1 MDKLVHITI
10 NGEEIITTDN
20 YPFYV
25 QGRGFIEA
33 GSLLV
38 GDKLISVNG
47 EDLTIEDY
55 YIKLT
60 KEPVSVYNFQVEDFH
75 TYFVGDC
82 AVWVHN
88 AKRCFSSSKEMHEAT
103 KNMSTEER
111 VAVYKQEG
119 RAAADGY
126 GFKKDN
132 KLTKVNSRDVYTDPK
147 TKDLYALDTQH
158 GTFEHCNK
166 RGKHLEEVDFELNHI
181 KDADK
186 SGNHDL
192 IVK

>member
-1 MDKLVHITI
+1 M
-10 NGEEIITTDN
+10 
-20 YPFYV
+20 
-25 QGRGFIEA
+25 
-33 GSLLV
+33 
-38 GDKLISVNG
+38 
-47 EDLTIEDY
+47 
-55 YIKLT
+55 
-60 KEPVSVYNFQVEDFH
+60 YNFQVEDFH
-75 TYFVGDC
+75 TYFVGEC
-82 AVWVHN
+82 SVLVHN
-88 AKRCFSSSKEMHEAT
+88 AERCFSSSKEMHEAT

-166 RGKHLEEVDFELNHI
+166 RGKHLEEVDFELNHT

>member
-1 MDKLVHITI
+1 LT
-10 NGEEIITTDN
+10 
-20 YPFYV
+20 
-25 QGRGFIEA
+25 
-33 GSLLV
+33 
-38 GDKLISVNG
+38 
-47 EDLTIEDY
+47 EDL
-55 YIKLT
+55 
-60 KEPVSVYNFQVEDFH
+60 VSVYNFQVEDFH

-88 AKRCFSSSKEMHEAT
+88 AERCFSSSKEMHEAT

-166 RGKHLEEVDFELNHI
+166 RGKHLEEVDFELNHT